1 MLSASRIKLLPLW
14 SMLLLASGAAAAASP
29 PAGGGQRTVVLWQ
42 LKGLGLEPDVEQRLR
57 SALADAIARN
67 PRWRPLRSRIV
78 ERRLERAGLSRRSP
92 AVRAAPALA
101 VRFLLSGTVAALG
114 DELGLD
120 LKVLAGADGRQL
132 RRVSENLPSQHDA
145 WAPALDG
152 LLVRLLEPERWVG
165 GLALEVS
172 EPGARVFLDGEPV
185 ATTPL
190 AGPLKGLMP
199 GKHILMIR
207 KQGFDDFSRFVVVR
221 YGQLARLTVDLANA
235 TVVGLL
241 YEQET
246 ATPAVEPPAAA
257 VERRAPAAAGLNW
270 QQVVGW
276 SGLGLS
282 AAAVLGGGLARWH
295 AAELEDAVERGW
307 WPAANAAELEAK
319 LAEGR
324 RADRWARGLWIAG
337 GATLAAGTAML
348 VWGLLA
354 EPAAAEPETGAV
366 VGLRPLSQG
375 GAEIGLWGRF

>member
-1 MLSASRIKLLPLW
+1 MPSALRIKPSLLWP
-14 SMLLLASGAAAAASP
+14 LLLLWGGAAATPSAAR
-29 PAGGGQRTVVLWQ
+29 AGAGPTVVLWQ
-42 LKGLGLEPDVEQRLR
+42 FKGLGLEPAVERQLR
-57 SALADAIARN
+57 SALADAIERN
-67 PRWRPLRSRIV
+67 PRWRMLGPRAV
-78 ERRLERAGLSRRSP
+78 ARRLERAGLNRRSP
-92 AVRAAPALA
+92 ADRAAPALD
-101 VRFLLSGTVAALG
+101 VRFLLSGTVAGLG

-120 LKVLAGADGRQL
+120 LKVLAGGDGRQL
-132 RRVSENLPSQHDA
+132 RRASKSLPSQPAA
-145 WAPALDG
+145 WAPALDD

-165 GLALEVS
+165 GLALDVS
-172 EPGARVFLDGEPV
+172 EPGARVFLDGEQV

-190 AGPLKGLMP
+190 AGPLDGLKP

-207 KQGFDDFSRFVVVR
+207 KQGFDAFSQFVVVR
-221 YGQLARLTVDLANA
+221 YGQVARLAVDLANA

-241 YEQET
+241 YEDET
-246 ATPAVEPPAAA
+246 APPDEPPAAA
-257 VERRAPAAAGLNW
+257 VDRRAPAAAGRNW

-276 SGLGLS
+276 SGLGLG

-295 AAELEDAVERGW
+295 AVEVEDALERGW

-337 GATLAAGTAML
+337 GASLAVGAAML

-366 VGLRPLSQG
+366 VGLRPLPGG
-375 GAEIGLWGRF
+375 GAEIGLGGRF

>member
-1 MLSASRIKLLPLW
+1 MLSAARIKLLPLW
-14 SMLLLASGAAAAASP
+14 PLLLLAGGAAVAASP
-29 PAGGGQRTVVLWQ
+29 AAGDDERTVVLWQ
-42 LKGLGLEPDVEQRLR
+42 LKGLGLDSAVERRLR
-57 SALADAIARN
+57 SALAKAIARN
-67 PRWRPLRSRIV
+67 PRWRRLRPRIV
-78 ERRLERAGLSRRSP
+78 ERRLERAGLSRLSP
-92 AVRAAPALA
+92 AAQAAPALA
-101 VRFLLSGTVAALG
+101 ARFLLSGTVAALG
-114 DELGLD
+114 SELGLD

-132 RRVSENLPSQHDA
+132 RRASESLPAQPDA

-152 LLVRLLEPERWVG
+152 LLIRLLEPERWVG
-165 GLALEVS
+165 GLALEIS
-172 EPGARVFLDGEPV
+172 EPGARVYLDGEPV

-190 AGPLKGLMP
+190 AGPLQGLKP

-207 KQGFDDFSRFVVVR
+207 KQGFDAFSQFVVVR

-241 YEQET
+241 YEDE
-246 ATPAVEPPAAA
+246 AESAA
-257 VERRAPAAAGLNW
+257 VDLRAPAAAGTNW

-276 SGLGLS
+276 SGLGLG

-295 AAELEDAVERGW
+295 ALELEDAVERGW

-337 GATLAAGTAML
+337 GTALAAGAAML

-354 EPAAAEPETGAV
+354 EPAAAEPATEPA
-366 VGLRPLSQG
+366 VGLRPLPGG
-375 GAEIGLWGRF
+375 GAAIGLDGRF